1 MVEQAYTEID
11 HFGFLPTAS
20 TTFMRVRIGT
30 LLCILLLLLS
40 SVAWANTTYVVKEGD
55 ILGSIAERHG
65 CSVADI
71 KRWNPSLDPDRIRVG
86 QRLVIRSST
95 ASPTS
100 SAGSASARPDE
111 YVVVAGDTMS
121 GIAAKLGVS
130 YNALVAANRN
140 VNADRIQIGQKLR
153 VPTGAAARPAAGA
166 AAGRVHVVAAGDT
179 VSAIAASYG
188 VSVADLQSWNRG
200 LNPDRISVGQNI
212 QIRSGRPVRELSY
225 TVVQGDILGRIAE
238 RNDVT
243 VSELL
248 SWNRGLD
255 ANRIRIGQT
264 IRIFQE
270 GPESVSESHGTA
282 ANGRLVNGEQL
293 PRHAAYTVRSSRR
306 AWGTNDTITYLMAG
320 YDHIKRVYPNI
331 PRIAIHDLSAEHGGH
346 LTPHRSHQSG
356 RDADIGYYHTG
367 CTRSDCQYRAIR
379 ASELNPEYQW
389 ELFKYW
395 IDQGTVE
402 YIFVDYTLQE
412 PLYEYAKKKG
422 VSQRTLDRVFQY
434 PRGRHARG
442 GIIRHEPG
450 HRTHFHVR
458 FACGPRDTRCR

>member
-1 MVEQAYTEID
+1 
-11 HFGFLPTAS
+11 
-20 TTFMRVRIGT
+20 MRLWIAR
-30 LLCILLLLLS
+30 LLCITVLLCS
-40 SVAWANTTYVVKEGD
+40 SSAWANTTYVVKEGD
-55 ILGSIAERHG
+55 ILGSIAARNG
-65 CSVADI
+65 CTVADI
-71 KRWNPSLDPDRIRVG
+71 VRWNPSLDPDRIQVG
-86 QRLVIRSST
+86 QRIVIRSST
-95 ASPTS
+95 ASPSQGGS
-100 SAGSASARPDE
+100 SSQANE
-111 YVVVAGDTMS
+111 YTVVAGDTMG

-140 VNADRIQIGQKLR
+140 VDVDRIQIGQKLR
-153 VPTGAAARPAAGA
+153 IPTGAAARPSAAV
-166 AAGRVHVVAAGDT
+166 AAGRVHVVAPGDT

-188 VSVADLQSWNRG
+188 VSISDLKSWNRG
-200 LNPDRISVGQNI
+200 LNVDRITVGQQI
-212 QIRSGRPVRELSY
+212 QIRSGRSVRELSY

-238 RNDVT
+238 SHDVT
-243 VSELL
+243 VSELM

-255 ANRIRIGQT
+255 PNKIRIGQT

-293 PRHAAYTVRSSRR
+293 PRHAAYTIRSSRR

-320 YDHIKRVYPNI
+320 YDHVKRVFPNI
-331 PRIAIHDLSAEHGGH
+331 PRIAIHDLSAQHGGE
-346 LTPHRSHQSG
+346 LRPHRSHQSG

-367 CTRSDCQYRAIR
+367 CTATDCQYRAIR
-379 ASELNPEYQW
+379 ASELTPEYQW

-395 IDQGTVE
+395 IDQGTVD

-412 PLYEYAKKKG
+412 PLYEYAKKSG
-422 VSQRTLDRVFQY
+422 VPQRVLDRTFQY
-434 PRGRHARG
+434 PRGRHARRG
-442 GIIRHEPG
+442 VIRHEPG